1 MTWNLRDEVVGT
13 MTIFILAAAC
23 IPLLA
28 TAIGCVCWLL
38 GRLERRREA
47 DVPLPRVTHRPHC
60 YVRGVPFLLYRQYMP
75 QPPEPA

>member
-1 MTWNLRDEVVGT
+1 MMSEEVAGT

-38 GRLERRREA
+38 GRLERRRDA
-47 DVPLPRVTHRPHC
+47 DVPLPRVTHRVHYYAPGLRC
-60 YVRGVPFLLYRQYMP
+60 SLYRPYMP
-75 QPPEPA
+75 QAPEPA

>member
-38 GRLERRREA
+38 GRLGRRRDA
-47 DVPLPRVTHRPHC
+47 DVPLPHVTHRVHYYAPGLRC
-60 YVRGVPFLLYRQYMP
+60 SLYRPYMP
-75 QPPEPA
+75 QPA